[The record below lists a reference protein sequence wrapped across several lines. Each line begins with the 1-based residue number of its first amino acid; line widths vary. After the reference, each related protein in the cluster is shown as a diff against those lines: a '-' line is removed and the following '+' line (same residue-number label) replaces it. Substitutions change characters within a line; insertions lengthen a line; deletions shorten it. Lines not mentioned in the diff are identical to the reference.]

1 MNPTKTKRICL
12 WSGPRNISTA
22 LMYSFGNRE
31 DTAIVDEP
39 LYGFY
44 LSKTKAKEYHP
55 SAKEIMESM
64 DCDGESVIEQLLAF
78 DEKPI
83 YFIKNMTHHLLDLKL
98 DFLSEMEHI
107 LLTREPEAM
116 IRSFS
121 KVIAHPQPKDL
132 GYEDHLKL
140 IGHFRERNISFHVVD
155 SQDILNHPEQ
165 RLKTLCKAVGVPF
178 SEAMLQWPKG
188 ARKEDG
194 VWAKHW
200 YSSVHQST
208 HFQRQSNAEKTEFRP
223 DLEELVNSS
232 KKIYQQ
238 IIQA

>member
-1 MNPTKTKRICL
+1 MSTSRTKRICL

-31 DTAIVDEP
+31 DTSVVDEP

-44 LSKTKAKEYHP
+44 LSQSKAKEYHP
-55 SAKEIMESM
+55 SAEEIMQSM
-64 DCDGESVIEQLLAF
+64 ECDGKKVIEKLLAF

-98 DFLSEMEHI
+98 DFLHEMEHI
-107 LLTREPEAM
+107 LLTREPGAM
-116 IRSFS
+116 IQSFA
-121 KVIAHPQPKDL
+121 KVIERPRANDL

-140 IGHFRERNISFHVVD
+140 IGYFRERKIPFHVVD
-155 SQDILNHPEQ
+155 SQDILNDPEQ
-165 RLKTLCKAVGVPF
+165 RLKTLCNAVGIPF
-178 SEAMLQWPKG
+178 SDAMLLWPKG

-194 VWAKHW
+194 IWAKHW
-200 YSSVHQST
+200 YASVHEST
-208 HFQRQSNAEKTEFRP
+208 HFQRQSNPKKTAFRP
-223 DLEELVNSS
+223 DLEELTKSS
-232 KKIYQQ
+232 KRIYQQ